1 MLDRLTGKPVHLYVH
16 LFSCILLAGGL
27 PASKIPLSLGTI
39 LIMLNLL
46 LEADFK
52 TYWSNLKSNRIAY
65 GLWCYIAIEW
75 LSLAWSSDWNY
86 AAHDLRVKLPL
97 YAIPV
102 ALVARPL
109 TDRRHLHL
117 VLGFFLASVFVTSV
131 LNIGSWFH
139 LWGNRVYDDIRGL
152 SQFASHIR
160 YGLMIGMAIALCMV
174 WYQQRL
180 RYRFA
185 AVLLIVWWT
194 WYTYFSQVISGYV
207 AVLAVFFIA
216 TLFLVASMRNRRL
229 RWGIVGAVSALVIFS
244 VWWTIDFFQ
253 PTPHKEPVKEYIRYT
268 AGGNWYRT
276 DTVDV
281 LWENGYPVVAYISD
295 VELEKA
301 WNAVSDIDYYTGV
314 DKKQQPISFTLWRY
328 MASKGL
334 TKDSVGFRSMTK
346 ADVANVENAVA
357 SVELAKGGIRAR
369 LYSLKHQLE
378 HPEDPNGHSL
388 LQRLQY
394 WKAARTIISEHW
406 IAGVGAGDIQKAF
419 DGYYATHETGLDE
432 KQQLRSHNQ
441 YLTTWVTSGI
451 FGLLAFL
458 LWWLSLL
465 RMGWKKQLPAVVAF
479 VAIALTSFLIED
491 TLETQM
497 GVTFIALF
505 YALFVSSPML
515 MAKRRSGI

>member
-39 LIMLNLL
+39 LIVLNLL

-97 YAIPV
+97 YAIPL
-102 ALVARPL
+102 ALVAKPL
-109 TDRRHLHL
+109 TGRRHLHL
-117 VLGFFLASVFVTSV
+117 VLGFFLAGVFVTSV

-139 LWGNRVYDDIRGL
+139 IWGNKTYDDIRGL
-152 SQFASHIR
+152 SQFGSHIR
-160 YGLMIGMAIALCMV
+160 YGLMVGMAIALCIA
-174 WYQQRL
+174 WFRERL
-180 RYRFA
+180 RYRFV

-194 WYTYFSQVISGYV
+194 WYTYFSQVISGYA
-207 AVLAVFFIA
+207 AVLAVFFVA
-216 TLFLVASMRNRRL
+216 TLFLVASMRRRSL
-229 RWGIVGAVSALVIFS
+229 RWGIVGTVSAVIALS
-244 VWWTIDFFQ
+244 VWWTIDFFR
-253 PTPHKEPVKEYIRYT
+253 PTPPKEAVDTSIRWS
-268 AGGNWYRT
+268 AGNHWYWT
-276 DTVDV
+276 DSVNV
-281 LWENGYPVVAYISD
+281 EWENGYPVVAYISQ

-301 WNAVSDIDYYTGV
+301 WNAASEVDYYTGF
-314 DKKQQPISFTLWRY
+314 DKKQQPIAFTLWRY

-334 TKDSVGFRSMTK
+334 YKDSVGFLSMSK
-346 ADVANVENAVA
+346 ADVTNVENGLA
-357 SVELAKGGIRAR
+357 SVELAKGGIYAR

-378 HPEDPNGHSL
+378 HPENPNGHSL

-406 IAGVGAGDIQKAF
+406 IAGVGAGDIQRAF
-419 DGYYATHETGLDE
+419 DGYYATHATGLDK

-441 YLTTWVTSGI
+441 YLTTWITSGI
-451 FGLLAFL
+451 LGFAAFV
-458 LWWLSLL
+458 LWWGSLL
-465 RMGWKKQLPAVVAF
+465 RMGWKKHLPAVVAF
-479 VAIALTSFLIED
+479 TAIALVSFLIED

-505 YALFVSSPML
+505 YGLFVSNPAL
-515 MAKRRSGI
+515 AGRRSGS